1 MDIKLTHTGAI
12 PLDDYSDY
20 QYFLVI
26 SRKDKTPWLV
36 YKCSSELRDPLG
48 FIHKD
53 KEQFVAWEPVNLCHD
68 FNPCELKR
76 LWLISPNFHEP
87 VGWVFKDLE
96 FPYKEFHCIIR
107 DREFIDR
114 VYKKGN
120 CQFVAGDFFGA
131 EVTLSPNEDGF
142 FELFRLRRLGTDN
155 EKFREIFLG
164 RE

>member
-26 SRKDKTPWLV
+26 SRKDKTPWFL
-36 YKCSSELRDPLG
+36 YKCSSELRDSLG

-53 KEQFVAWEPVNLCHD
+53 KEKFVAWEPVNLSHD
-68 FNPCELKR
+68 FNPCWRRK
-76 LWLISPNFHEP
+76 LWLISPDFHEP
-87 VGWVFKDLE
+87 VGWVFKE
-96 FPYKEFHCIIR
+96 FEYPYKEFRCVIR
-107 DREFIDR
+107 DRNFIDR

-120 CQFVAGDFFGA
+120 CQLVAGDFFEA
-131 EVTLSPNEDGF
+131 EITLSPNEDGF
-142 FELFRLRRLGTDN
+142 FELFRLRHLGTNN